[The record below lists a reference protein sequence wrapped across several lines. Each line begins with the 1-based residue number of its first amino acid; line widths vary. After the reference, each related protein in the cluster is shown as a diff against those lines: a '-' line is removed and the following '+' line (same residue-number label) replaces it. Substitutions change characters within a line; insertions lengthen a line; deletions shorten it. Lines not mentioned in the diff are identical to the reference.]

1 MKILFSVLLAF
12 LLFIAVQPGY
22 SQGGITVDL
31 TLFNTETQVFYVGDI
46 DPAGLGNAPTYFN
59 LTFTNTG
66 DPQQIEL
73 RFELRLNGQII
84 AEAESDPFTLPTG
97 TFAFTNNQLNTG
109 TAVIPGTTEEIEL
122 KNYSLDFDKVE
133 NLKSQILATG
143 KLPSGSYEF
152 WIGWQPYQ
160 QGGGTGQW
168 VSDPNLNDNILTI
181 TNPTTLEPLYP
192 GNRVSENLL
201 LEVPSP
207 YPYFL
212 WQSDASLFNLTVI
225 KKYPG
230 DASIQDVLSH
240 EPVLKIEGYPQLVF
254 QYPTDSSPLLFY
266 NEQGNQV
273 GQSVGPIRML
283 EPGAIYYWFVQAVI
297 HTASDDI
304 ILDSDVYQ
312 FKVASSQQAPGTEN
326 LISIYLQQILG
337 DQFAPYMQLL
347 VGFSPT
353 GNLYLNGTP
362 VDMNILAEFISKLNN
377 QKIEIQNITVE

>member
-1 MKILFSVLLAF
+1 MKILFSVLLSF
-12 LLFIAVQPGY
+12 LLFVAVQPVY
-22 SQGGITVDL
+22 SQGDITVDL
-31 TLFNTETQVFYVGDI
+31 RLFNTETQVFYVGDI
-46 DPAGLGNAPTYFN
+46 DPAGLGNAPTYFD
-59 LTFTNTG
+59 LTLTNTG
-66 DPQQIEL
+66 DPQQIIL
-73 RFELRLNGQII
+73 RFELRVNGESI

-97 TFAFTNNQLNTG
+97 TFVFTNNQLNTG

-122 KNYSLDFDKVE
+122 KNYSLDFDRVE

-143 KLPSGSYEF
+143 KLPSGSFEF

-160 QGGGTGQW
+160 TGGTGQW
-168 VSDPNLNDNILTI
+168 VPDPNLNDNILTI

-201 LEVPSP
+201 MEVPSP

-254 QYPTDSSPLLFY
+254 QYPTDSSPLTFY
-266 NEQGNQV
+266 GQTGNQV

-283 EPGAIYYWFVQAVI
+283 EPGATYYWFVQAVI
-297 HTASDDI
+297 QTVSNDI
-304 ILDSDVYQ
+304 ILNSDVYQ
-312 FKVASSQQAPGTEN
+312 FKVASGEQTPGTEN
-326 LISIYLQQILG
+326 LVSIYLQQILG
-337 DQFAPYMQLL
+337 DQFDQYMQLL
-347 VGFSPT
+347 DGFSPT
-353 GNLYLNGTP
+353 GNLYLNGAP
-362 VDMNILAEFISKLNN
+362 VDLNMLAEFISKLNN